1 MSEPVKRWN
10 AIQALTKSSL
20 KRNDSMA
27 ESNSTP
33 ELRPCIKCGA
43 SDRDKRGTCIPC
55 KREYQRKY
63 IRENRDKILSPDG
76 KLRSRYDEKRKAYSA
91 AYRAANKEKIKATQL
106 KYREA
111 NREDA
116 RIRSMNYLNAN
127 RDAINAKA
135 RANYDPKTSW
145 EKLNPERAK
154 AYRKAYVASVRHKRA
169 AYEQNRRAKKAAGG
183 ELPVD
188 IVQKLLELQKG
199 KCACCAKPLK
209 GMYHLDHIMP
219 ISRGGENTERN
230 VQLLLPQCNL
240 SKHAKDPIDFMQSRG
255 FLL

>member
-1 MSEPVKRWN
+1 
-10 AIQALTKSSL
+10 
-20 KRNDSMA
+20 MA

-43 SDRDKRGTCIPC
+43 TRRDKRGTCIPC
-55 KREYQRKY
+55 KLENQRKY
-63 IRENRDKILSPDG
+63 RLENSDTLRERYADK
-76 KLRSRYDEKRKAYSA
+76 KRAIDA
-91 AYRAANKEKIKATQL
+91 AYRAANKDKIKA
-106 KYREA
+106 YRSQYQEA
-111 NREDA
+111 HREEF
-116 RIRSMNYLNAN
+116 RKRSAAYLEAN

-135 RANYDPKTSW
+135 RANYDPATSW
-145 EKLNPERAK
+145 EKLNPDRAK

-188 IVQKLLELQKG
+188 IVQRLLELQKG

-209 GMYHLDHIMP
+209 GLYHLDHIMP
-219 ISRGGENTERN
+219 ISRGGENTELN
-230 VQLLLPQCNL
+230 VQLLLPRCNL
-240 SKHAKDPIDFMQSRG
+240 SKNAKDPIDYMQSKG